1 MIRPAALLMAYFG
14 AGFGAL
20 RAYPGGRTSKKRAGA
35 TGSGH
40 RPGSAGFLK
49 AMVKRK

>member
-1 MIRPAALLMAYFG
+1 LLLAYFG

-20 RAYPGGRTSKKRAGA
+20 RAYLATERGKSRPERPASGR
-35 TGSGH
+35 
-40 RPGSAGFLK
+40 RPGSASFLK